1 MNIVATSDHAADSK
15 DIQRHRRRMV
25 ENRLILLAAVT
36 ILALH
41 VAGSIVR
48 DPPRAAGPDG
58 DVEQIDVARL
68 PVPLPE
74 MYDED

>member
-1 MNIVATSDHAADSK
+1 MNIVATSDHAVDLRDSP
-15 DIQRHRRRMV
+15 RHRKRTV

-41 VAGSIVR
+41 VAGSIIR
-48 DPPRAAGPDG
+48 DQPRAAGPDG
-58 DVEQIDVARL
+58 DAEQIDVARL

-74 MYDED
+74 MYGED